1 MGGIGLS
8 STDLNRTPNTPVRT
22 YIRNHTYIYLHT
34 MHNNMHL
41 HRIQNTHICSTST
54 IQIHTICTQNAH
66 TQTHIYT
73 CKHISVQK
81 TKIHIYSTPGTAQN
95 RTQAQHRT
103 KKIHI
108 YAAHNMHTI
117 CTHTEHRTQNTEYTS
132 STYDLH
138 KYSLDYYNE
147 FAYIKNSNTIEL
159 YTILK

>member
-73 CKHISVQK
+73 CKHIHMHREQK
-81 TKIHIYSTPGTAQN
+81 YTYMQHTEQNIDTSTENA
-95 RTQAQHRT
+95 HR
-103 KKIHI
+103 
-108 YAAHNMHTI
+108 
-117 CTHTEHRTQNTEYTS
+117 THTEQDTAQDNREQHTENTCTTS
-132 STYDLH
+132 THQLH
-138 KYSLDYYNE
+138 IS
-147 FAYIKNSNTIEL
+147 YISVT
-159 YTILK
+159 